1 MRSSIKRTV
10 VAAIA
15 ALGMATAVA
24 SLPTPAQ
31 AQWHGGF
38 RMGGG
43 GFGWHG
49 GGGFGGWHGGGWR
62 GGPRFVGRPGFV
74 GRPFF
79 PARRVAFRRGFVGPF
94 FGAGVLAAS
103 YGYSTCWTWVPTAF
117 GWRRV
122 WACGPGSAWG
132 PGWGGGWGGWGW

>member
-1 MRSSIKRTV
+1 MSYRKKLAAL
-10 VAAIA
+10 VAAGIIGA
-15 ALGMATAVA
+15 ALIA
-24 SLPTPAQ
+24 PPAQ
-31 AQWHGGF
+31 ARFGGF
-38 RMGGG
+38 HGGG
-43 GFGWHG
+43 GGWHG
-49 GGGFGGWHGGGWR
+49 GGWHGGGWHGGGWR